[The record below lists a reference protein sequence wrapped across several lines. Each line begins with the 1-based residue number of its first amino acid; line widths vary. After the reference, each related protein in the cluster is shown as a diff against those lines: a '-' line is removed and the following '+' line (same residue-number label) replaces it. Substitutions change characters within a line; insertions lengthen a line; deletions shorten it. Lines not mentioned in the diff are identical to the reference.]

1 MGRGSSVVAT
11 TAVATLAG
19 LAVLTAIQAFRQS
32 ERREPDKLSEADSA
46 FVSAQYW
53 EQLSARGNAAAVPD
67 WLSDIHIARLQSAAL
82 RSLGTDARASGEWT
96 IDSLDAV
103 FAEDAKG
110 GYLRAMLAEDGD
122 FVLRWQSR
130 MEPISVWVQPHSNA
144 RGFSRGLVAPARRGF
159 SVWNELQL
167 GVEFAMVDDS
177 TLADVHVL
185 WSAEMPQSS
194 QIGTTFRMTGSDGW
208 IAFAQVVLS
217 TSYDVYAVQN
227 AARHEAGHVLGLGHS
242 PDPRDIMTA
251 VSEGKQYQL
260 TEADRRTASLLYRL
274 PPGEVG
280 TFR

>member
-1 MGRGSSVVAT
+1 MHKTVGAT
-11 TAVATLAG
+11 IAA

-32 ERREPDKLSEADSA
+32 ERRDSGKLSAADSA
-46 FVSAQYW
+46 FVAGQYW
-53 EQLSARGNAAAVPD
+53 EQLSARSASASVPD
-67 WLSDIHIARLQSAAL
+67 WLSTIHIARLQAAAT
-82 RSLGTDARASGEWT
+82 RSVSGGATSLPVWT
-96 IDSLDAV
+96 VDSLDAV
-103 FAEDAKG
+103 FVEDAKG

-122 FVLRWQSR
+122 YVLRWQSR
-130 MEPISVWVQPHSNA
+130 AEPIRVWVQPYSEV
-144 RGFSRGLVAPARRGF
+144 RGFSRGLVAPARRSF
-159 SVWNELQL
+159 SVWNELGL
-167 GVEFAMVDDS
+167 GVEFGLVDDS

-217 TSYDVYAVQN
+217 TAYDVYAVQN

-274 PPGEVG
+274 PPGEAG